1 MNDKLAIVAALLR
14 VLHSYIYTYDNHAA
28 LEALQEMRRI
38 ISKAELNH
46 RRPVVI
52 DPLSDDEG
60 L

>member
-14 VLHSYIYTYDNHAA
+14 ALHIYIYTHDNHAA
-28 LEALQEMRRI
+28 LEALQEIRRI
-38 ISKAELNH
+38 VAKAELNH

-52 DPLSDDEG
+52 DPLSDEEG